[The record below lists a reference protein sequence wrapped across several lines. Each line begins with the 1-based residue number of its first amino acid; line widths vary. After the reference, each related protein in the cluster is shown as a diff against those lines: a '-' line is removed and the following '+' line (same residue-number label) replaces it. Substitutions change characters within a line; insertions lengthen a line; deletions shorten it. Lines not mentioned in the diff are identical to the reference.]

1 MNKETFMMIDFETLS
16 LKNPAIFEIGVVVFD
31 KDGIIK
37 SLKINVDVRSCQEI
51 GLEVDV
57 STIVWWLKTNKDLFS
72 EKMLCEAVPIRKAIV
87 KLFDTYKE
95 FACTK
100 VVGNGALADL
110 LWVHQIIDKL
120 NDVGCKGKEGILKTP
135 WTFRDEMCFR
145 TLKALL
151 PTVNIEFEG
160 TNHDALD
167 DAMWQSLY
175 MIEVLN
181 NTKNV

>member
-16 LKNPAIFEIGVVVFD
+16 LKNPAIFEIGVVVFN
-31 KDGIIK
+31 KDGIIE
-37 SLKINVDVRSCQEI
+37 SLKINVDVESCQEI
-51 GLEVDV
+51 GLEVDA
-57 STIVWWLKTNKDLFS
+57 STIVWWLKTNKDLLS
-72 EKMLCEAVPIRKAIV
+72 EKMLCESVSIRHAIT
-87 KLFDTYKE
+87 KLFDTYDE
-95 FACTK
+95 FGCTK

-120 NDVGCKGKEGILKTP
+120 NEVDYKGEGLWKTP
-135 WTFRDEMCFR
+135 WTYRDEMCFR

-151 PTVNIEFEG
+151 PTVYIEFDG

-175 MIEVLN
+175 MIEALN
-181 NTKNV
+181 NIKEN